1 MTTIADNL
9 QRVRERIA
17 TACQAHGRD
26 PAEVTLLAVSKTF
39 DASAVQQAFDA
50 GQRAFGENYI
60 QEAVNKIAALRHLRH
75 LHLEW
80 HCIGPVQSN
89 KTRVVAE
96 NFDWVQSLDRL
107 KIAQRLSDQRPTDL
121 PPLQVC
127 IQVNIDGGPNKSGVP
142 EVEVAELAKQVL
154 ALPCLQLRGLMF
166 IPEPAPDFEASCA
179 VLARAK
185 SLFGQIKSLSD
196 LFPDAASR
204 SRFDTL
210 SMGMTADLEAAVSS
224 GSSMVRVGTA
234 IFGSR
239 T

>member
-39 DASAVQQAFDA
+39 DASAVQQAADA

-60 QEAVNKIAALRHLRH
+60 QEAIEKISALRH

-107 KIAQRLSDQRPTDL
+107 KTAQRLSDQRPADL

-127 IQVNIDGGPNKSGVP
+127 IQVNIDGGPNKSGVA
-142 EVEVAELAKQVL
+142 VEDVAELAKQVL
-154 ALPCLQLRGLMF
+154 RLPRLQLRGLMF
-166 IPEPAPDFEASCA
+166 IPEPAPDFEASRA

-185 SLFGQIKSLSD
+185 SLFDHIKSMLD
-196 LFPDAASR
+196 LLLDAAPS

-210 SMGMTADLEAAVSS
+210 SMGMTGDLEAATQC

-234 IFGSR
+234 IFGAR
-239 T
+239 A